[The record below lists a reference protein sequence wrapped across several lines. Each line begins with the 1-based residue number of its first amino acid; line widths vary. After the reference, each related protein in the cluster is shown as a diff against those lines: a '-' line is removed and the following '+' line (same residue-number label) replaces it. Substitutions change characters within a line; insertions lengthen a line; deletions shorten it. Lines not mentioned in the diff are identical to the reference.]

1 MVPPIDGIREVI
13 RIGPEK
19 VIIRQVSIIFG
30 TDGTNDQI
38 GRHTPLLTRVIH
50 ANQAESTGIPFL
62 QGNYPNMIVE
72 TVFRDT
78 FLRPD
83 KTARVP
89 DPDDSFVKEWS
100 GKVIRTT
107 KESTP

>member
-19 VIIRQVSIIFG
+19 VIIHQVSIIFG
-30 TDGTNDQI
+30 TDGTYNQI
-38 GRHTPLLTRVIH
+38 GPHTPLLIH
-50 ANQAESTGIPFL
+50 ANQTESTGIPFL
-62 QGNYPNMIVE
+62 QGEKPNRIVE
-72 TVFRDT
+72 TVLGDT